1 MSVRRKDIVLN
12 VRQWI
17 ERAEEDLRLA
27 NHAMTMKTAVPYR
40 LVAYHA
46 QQCAEKCLKAY
57 LVAGMTDFPFTH
69 NIGALLELCAPTAA
83 WVPEVQGAE
92 ALSTY
97 AVTARYPGG
106 PDRVSKHE
114 AVVAIEHAARVL
126 KTVSG
131 DLKGKNFL

>member
-57 LVAGMTDFPFTH
+57 LVAGMTDFPYTH
-69 NIGALLELCAPTAA
+69 QCRRASRTLCTDC
-83 WVPEVQGAE
+83 G
-92 ALSTY
+92 L
-97 AVTARYPGG
+97 G
-106 PDRVSKHE
+106 P
-114 AVVAIEHAARVL
+114 
-126 KTVSG
+126 
-131 DLKGKNFL
+131 

>member
-1 MSVRRKDIVLN
+1 MSVRRRDVVLN

-57 LVAGMTDFPFTH
+57 LVAGMTDFPYTH
-69 NIGALLELCAPTAA
+69 NVGALLELCAPTAA
-83 WVPEVQGAE
+83 WVPDLQGAE

-97 AVTARYPGG
+97 ESPRATREDPIAFQSAKPLSRSNTQREFSRLYP
-106 PDRVSKHE
+106 
-114 AVVAIEHAARVL
+114 A
-126 KTVSG
+126 T
-131 DLKGKNFL
+131 